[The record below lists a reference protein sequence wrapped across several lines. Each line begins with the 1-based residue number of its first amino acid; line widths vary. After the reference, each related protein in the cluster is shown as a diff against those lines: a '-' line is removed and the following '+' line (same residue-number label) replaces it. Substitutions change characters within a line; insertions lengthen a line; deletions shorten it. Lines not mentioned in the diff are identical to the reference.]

1 MQPSHFA
8 GHLARFACAVILAMQ
23 FSLAPLASARAQAHN
38 VPIVR
43 DAEIEALVADYARP
57 VLKAAGLASSGIQ
70 TVLVND
76 DSFNA
81 FVAGRR
87 IFVNTGALMA
97 ARTPNEII
105 GVLAHEAGHIAGG
118 HEQNLRDRLKRAQTM
133 AVVAALLG
141 VGVGVAGAASDSR
154 GLAQAGTGL
163 AIGGPSMARR
173 GFLSYQRS
181 EEITAD
187 RSALTYLRKSGQ
199 SAKGMLDTFKR
210 FQSALSLAGVNV
222 DPYEISHPLP
232 RDRLANLEALAQE
245 SPYFDRKDP
254 PALQRRHDLMRAK
267 IAAYTQGPAEVARLF
282 RDDPRGLPARY
293 GDAIST
299 YLHGNP
305 REAIAKIDR
314 LISTE
319 PKNPYF
325 YELRGDALIRANR
338 PSDAADAYARAI
350 RLDGSH
356 SGLLQV
362 GYGRA
367 LLATG
372 KRALI
377 DKAASQ
383 LREGLAREPEYAA
396 GYRFL
401 AQAYGQL
408 GQVADAELATAEGH
422 FQSGDYRDAKIFAAR
437 AQRELKRGSPAWLR
451 AQDIIDFHGG

>member
-1 MQPSHFA
+1 M
-8 GHLARFACAVILAMQ
+8 RFVFGAILALQ
-23 FSLAPLASARAQAHN
+23 FSLAPLASAHAQTRG

-43 DAEIEALVADYARP
+43 DAEIEALVADYVRP
-57 VLKAAGLASSGIQ
+57 ILRAAGLASSGIQ
-70 TVLVND
+70 IVLVND

-87 IFVNTGALMA
+87 IFVNTGALMT

-118 HEQNLRDRLKRAQTM
+118 HEQNLRDRLKRAQTL

-141 VGVGVAGAASDSR
+141 AGVGIAGAATNSR

-163 AIGGPSMARR
+163 AIGGPSAAQR

-187 RSALTYLRKSGQ
+187 RSALNYLRKSGQ
-199 SAKGMLDTFKR
+199 SAKGMLDTFER

-222 DPYEISHPLP
+222 NPYEISHPLP
-232 RDRLANLEALAQE
+232 RDRLANLETLAHK
-245 SPYFDRKDP
+245 SPYFDKKDSS
-254 PALQRRHDLMRAK
+254 ALQRRHDLMRAK

-282 RDDPRGLPARY
+282 QNDRRGLPALY

-305 REAIAKIDR
+305 RTAIAKIDG
-314 LISTE
+314 LISAE

-325 YELRGDALIRANR
+325 YELRGESLIRANR
-338 PSDAADAYARAI
+338 PGEAADAYAKAM

-362 GYGRA
+362 GYGQA

-372 KRALI
+372 KRDLI
-377 DKAASQ
+377 RRAAKEM
-383 LREGLAREPEYAA
+383 REGLAMEPEYAA

-408 GQVADAELATAEGH
+408 GEVPDAELATAEGH
-422 FQSGDYRDAKIFAAR
+422 FQSGNYREAKIFAAR
-437 AQRELKRGSPAWLR
+437 AQRELKRGAPGWVR